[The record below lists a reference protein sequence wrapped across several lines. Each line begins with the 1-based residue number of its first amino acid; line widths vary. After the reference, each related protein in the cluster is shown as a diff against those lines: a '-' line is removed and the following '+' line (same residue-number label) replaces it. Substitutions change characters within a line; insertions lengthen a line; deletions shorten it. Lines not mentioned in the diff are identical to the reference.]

1 MTSAAAAL
9 ALILLGVAGSANA
22 SDDEPSD
29 RDILVTFE
37 NDGER
42 AVSGGFGAPFRHRL
56 RYSISAE
63 AERDAAAIEHEYAL
77 IELDRWPIRSLAV
90 VCIVYRLSENQDR
103 DDILARLNADSRIE
117 SAQPFNRFE
126 TAAGPI
132 DGYNDK
138 YAALQYGL
146 AAMGIIAAHKYSRGA
161 NVRVAVV
168 DGPADINHE
177 DLQGRI
183 ARTEIFADID
193 DEEIAA
199 HGTAIASLIAANANN
214 AKGIVGVAPDA
225 QIEMF
230 VACWA
235 QARSEQAVCNSFT
248 LAKALDA
255 LLADPPDIVNLSLV
269 GPYDPLL
276 ERLLR
281 RAHDAG
287 VILIAASAEGG
298 SAGDDFPASMETV
311 IGIASANQRP
321 HVLPANIQPS
331 PSRHPRDIFSLGNQI
346 MVALPNDEYDF
357 RSGSSLAAAQI
368 TGVVALLLAVSPQIS
383 SETVRGLLFDSQ
395 RTATSGSPV
404 VNACTVLHLADR
416 SRVCR

>member
-1 MTSAAAAL
+1 MMRATAAL
-9 ALILLGVAGSANA
+9 ALILSGIAGHAIA
-22 SDDEPSD
+22 SDGGPSD
-29 RDILVTFE
+29 RDILVTFG
-37 NDGER
+37 NGSER

-63 AERDAAAIEHEYAL
+63 AERNAAAVGHDYAL
-77 IELDRWPIRSLAV
+77 VEVDRWPMRSLAV
-90 VCIVYRLSENQDR
+90 VCIVYRLSGKQDR
-103 DDILARLNADSRIE
+103 DDVLARLNADSRIE
-117 SAQPFNRFE
+117 SAQPLNRFE
-126 TAAGPI
+126 TAARPV
-132 DGYNDK
+132 DGYNDR

-146 AAMGIIAAHKYSRGA
+146 TSMGIIAAHEHSRGA
-161 NVRVAVV
+161 NVRIAVV

-183 ARTEIFADID
+183 ARMEIFADID
-193 DEEIAA
+193 DEEIAE

-230 VACWA
+230 VACWTPVG
-235 QARSEQAVCNSFT
+235 SEQAVCNSFT
-248 LAKALDA
+248 LAKALDV

-281 RAHDAG
+281 RAHSAG
-287 VILIAASAEGG
+287 AILIAASAEGG
-298 SAGDDFPASMETV
+298 RAGDDFPASMETV

-321 HVLPANIQPS
+321 HVLRANIEHAPD
-331 PSRHPRDIFSLGNQI
+331 PGDIFSLGNQI
-346 MVALPNDEYDF
+346 MVALPNDQYDF
-357 RSGSSLAAAQI
+357 RSGSSLAAAQVS
-368 TGVVALLLAVSPQIS
+368 GVVALLLGVSPQIS
-383 SETVRGLLFDSQ
+383 SETVRTLLVNSQ
-395 RTATSGSPV
+395 KTATVDPPI